1 MAAALT
7 PTQVLGFRVR
17 AQQLDRD
24 AGTLPDTAVLDIG
37 VQDTGPDGS
46 LWALTI
52 RGVDVSGP
60 VDDDLTVAWTI
71 RGAPHAYRRA
81 DLAAVAAAVE
91 PYSDADAGK
100 RIFDASKPLKAAGIT
115 NLDALDAVA
124 AAMRRIVRASMVKG
138 EVSTRLTEV
147 LDEPYLRFCR
157 PCDTTHLYEQTFRL
171 SALRAGL
178 ELEPGTS
185 PPVLRPVRGLRP
197 AGSVP
202 DRFDL
207 VRAYLRLLGP
217 ATPKQAAAYIDAPV
231 RDVTDRWPDDAVKV
245 DVGGETRWVLADEA
259 ARLDSEA
266 SRGTRL
272 LGPFDLL
279 LQAQDRSTLV
289 PGAEHAKALWPR
301 LGRPGAVLVDSELVG
316 TWRPRTKGR
325 RLTVLVD
332 PWTRV
337 AARTRAAIG
346 EQAERLAAFR
356 AVKLAEV
363 QLAG

>member
-1 MAAALT
+1 M
-7 PTQVLGFRVR
+7 
-17 AQQLDRD
+17 
-24 AGTLPDTAVLDIG
+24 
-37 VQDTGPDGS
+37 
-46 LWALTI
+46 
-52 RGVDVSGP
+52 
-60 VDDDLTVAWTI
+60 
-71 RGAPHAYRRA
+71 
-81 DLAAVAAAVE
+81 
-91 PYSDADAGK
+91 
-100 RIFDASKPLKAAGIT
+100 
-115 NLDALDAVA
+115 
-124 AAMRRIVRASMVKG
+124 
-138 EVSTRLTEV
+138 

-157 PCDTTHLYEQTFRL
+157 PCDTTHLCEQTFRL

-202 DRFDL
+202 DCFDL

-231 RDVTDRWPDDAVKV
+231 RDVTDRWPDDVVEV
-245 DVGGETRWVLADEA
+245 DVEGETRWLLADDEA
-259 ARLDSEA
+259 GLDA
-266 SRGTRL
+266 GPARGTRL
-272 LGPFDLL
+272 LGPFDLF

-289 PGAEHAKALWPR
+289 PDDQHAKALWPR

-356 AVKLAEV
+356 AVELVEV
-363 QLAG
+363 RLAG